1 MACKELPPHRGNWKW
16 TKWTC
21 QPLPIQWVNHSVG
34 FSMIFMVDFQPKTT
48 AFFVSWDAPATW
60 PTRVARFSA
69 CTAGKGNGWTSQEHV
84 GHWLVE
90 SSGAD
95 KFISPIQDKLVM
107 FISLPFFAI
116 FGVGWPKAHGFTFW
130 IPHLGNVGLYTLIGS
145 SRDFFRKTIRALG
158 MSSVTSGN

>member
-69 CTAGKGNGWTSQEHV
+69 CTAGPRASQEHV
-84 GHWLVE
+84 GHWLLE
-90 SSGAD
+90 PSGTD
-95 KFISPIQDKLVM
+95 KFISPIQDIQDKLVM
-107 FISLPFFAI
+107 FISLP
-116 FGVGWPKAHGFTFW
+116 VGWPKAHGFTNTFW
-130 IPHLGNVGLYTLIGS
+130 IPHLGNVELYNYL
-145 SRDFFRKTIRALG
+145 DWKQPAFFSENHPPPRNVKR
-158 MSSVTSGN
+158 NFW